1 MKKYVK
7 VGMVENISAY
17 CIAFQELVFQV
28 AVVLFLMENKITF
41 QKLAVMF
48 RMVCRHCER
57 TNQPDKVQSLFPV

>member
-28 AVVLFLMENKITF
+28 AVVLISDGK
-41 QKLAVMF
+41 
-48 RMVCRHCER
+48 
-57 TNQPDKVQSLFPV
+57 